1 MALSDVL
8 GFFKPD
14 LKSRY
19 EEKPA
24 DPTKARKPLLKGI
37 ANSRKQF
44 ENGTTKVPNRW
55 WSASNG
61 VVAFT
66 PKLDGRILE
75 INGVGTN
82 HMPEDRFVEFL
93 DVMKAAVDAGDFDE
107 VIENHGRGNTD
118 VQIAPKPPSG
128 TKRKMTEQG
137 SLNIRVGGMRRGGK
151 SDADIRSL
159 LEGDGVAADLI
170 AKALAPKGKQ
180 PLSE

>member
-8 GFFKPD
+8 SFFKPD
-14 LKSRY
+14 LKSKY
-19 EEKPA
+19 EEQPV
-24 DPTKARKPLLKGI
+24 DLSKARKPLLRGI
-37 ANSRKQF
+37 ANARKQF

-93 DVMKAAVDAGDFDE
+93 DVMAAAVEAGDFDD
-107 VIENHGRGNTD
+107 VIAAHGVGNTD
-118 VQIAPKPPSG
+118 VQIAPKPAKGGSG
-128 TKRKMTEQG
+128 GKRTLSELG
-137 SLNIRVGGMRRGGK
+137 RLRIRVGGFRRGNI
-151 SDADIRSL
+151 SDADIRTQ
-159 LEGDGVAADLI
+159 LEGEGVKPELVDA
-170 AKALAPKGKQ
+170 ALAKK
-180 PLSE
+180 